1 MAGRSSIMLSAVNN
15 LEYYNGLSLLTTWSM
30 SAPFGRMRSR

>member
-15 LEYYNGLSLLTTWSM
+15 LEYYNGLSLSKTGAYHVVNVS
-30 SAPFGRMRSR
+30 SF